1 MHHISSIH
9 AHGRLGVLHLPD
21 FAKLMKLE
29 AKRDIEK
36 GGTVYLLEKLF
47 NHPVEL
53 CYTDEGKPYLNNKS
67 CHISITHSHDKLAI
81 VVNENSEVGVDI
93 ELIRDKVLKI
103 KHKFLSETEL
113 NNCKDDVQKLITY
126 WACKEAMY
134 KYYSKKEV
142 DFIEHLYVYPIVEKD
157 KGIAIGE
164 IKIGNFN
171 KKLNLHYEKTDE
183 YMLVYTLDE
192 IG

>member
-36 GGTVYLLEKLF
+36 GGTAYLLEKLF
-47 NHPVEL
+47 DRDVEL
-53 CYTDEGKPYLNNKS
+53 LYTNEGKPYLKNKS

-81 VVNENSEVGVDI
+81 VVNEKHPVGVDI

-103 KHKFLSETEL
+103 KHKFLSESEM
-113 NNCKDDVQKLITY
+113 NACGNDVQKLIAY
-126 WACKEAMY
+126 WACKESMY

-142 DFIEHLYVYPIVEKD
+142 DFIEHLFVYPITEID
-157 KGIAIGE
+157 KGLTVGE
-164 IKIGNFN
+164 IKIGNFV
-171 KKLNLHYEKTDE
+171 KKLNLHYEKTGE

-192 IG
+192 IE

>member
-1 MHHISSIH
+1 MHHISSIA
-9 AHGRLGVLHLPD
+9 AHIRLGTLHLPD
-21 FAKLMKLE
+21 FAQLMDLE

-47 NHPVEL
+47 NTPVEL
-53 CYTDEGKPYLNNKS
+53 TYTPEGKPFLNNRN

-81 VVNENSEVGVDI
+81 IVNEKHATGIDI

-113 NNCKDDVQKLITY
+113 NDANNNVQALITY

-134 KYYSKKEV
+134 KLYSKKEV
-142 DFIEHLYVYPIVEKD
+142 DFIAHLFVNKITELD
-157 KGIAIGE
+157 KGNTVGE
-164 IKIGNFN
+164 IKIGNFI
-171 KKLNLHYEKTDE
+171 KKINLHYEKLED